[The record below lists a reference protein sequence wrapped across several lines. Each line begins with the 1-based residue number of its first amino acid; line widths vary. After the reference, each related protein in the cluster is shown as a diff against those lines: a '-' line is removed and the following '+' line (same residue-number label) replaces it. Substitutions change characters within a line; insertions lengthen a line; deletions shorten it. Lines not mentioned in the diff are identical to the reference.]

1 MDKRALAELFRGRLL
16 ELVTRSGVT
25 HSAFAAGIGIDRSAL
40 SQLLSGDSA
49 RLPRVET
56 LLNIAE
62 RHAVSLDWLWASRS
76 LPPGEY
82 ERHQPPLGRH
92 H

>member
-1 MDKRALAELFRGRLL
+1 MDKRALAELFRLRLL
-16 ELVTRSGVT
+16 ELVTRSGDS

-62 RHAVSLDWLWASRS
+62 TPRRIARLAARH
-76 LPPGEY
+76 
-82 ERHQPPLGRH
+82 LGTIQA
-92 H
+92 

>member
-1 MDKRALAELFRGRLL
+1 MRLIMDKRALAELFRGRLL

-40 SQLLSGDSA
+40 SQLLSSDSA

-62 RHAVSLDWLWASRS
+62 RHAVSLDWLLGISLAST
-76 LPPGEY
+76 G
-82 ERHQPPLGRH
+82 GI
-92 H
+92 